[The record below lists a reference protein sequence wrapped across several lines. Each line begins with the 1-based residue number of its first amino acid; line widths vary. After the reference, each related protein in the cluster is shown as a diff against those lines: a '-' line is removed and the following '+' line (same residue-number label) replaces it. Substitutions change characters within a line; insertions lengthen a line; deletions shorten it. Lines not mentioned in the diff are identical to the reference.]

1 MQIPNL
7 QKYKRF
13 TPLIVAIVSGLAAVF
28 LINVYIQQRA
38 DEARRLEELKQK
50 NLITVVIARQDIS
63 SGVAVKENMVKE
75 ETVNKALVQP
85 RAATSLDRVIDKI
98 TIAPIA
104 KGEQILLNKLTAS
117 GLEVS
122 LSNKIPRGKRA
133 ITIPVDNISSVG
145 GMIRPGDHVD
155 IVGMVPIPTMGA
167 DGKTVNQLTT
177 MPLFQDVLV
186 LAVGQEYTPVPGG
199 ERGERKLSPII
210 TLALTPQEASLVAF
224 VQEQG
229 RIRLVL
235 RSPEDTGVQNVP
247 PASWDTLFRLVMPQM
262 FVEKPTELPKPQK
275 KVEIYRG
282 LQKEVKILEE

>member
-7 QKYKRF
+7 QKYKRYM
-13 TPLIVAIVSGLAAVF
+13 PLIVALISGLVAVF

-63 SGVAVKENMVKE
+63 SGTAIKENMVKE
-75 ETVNKALVQP
+75 ETVNKILVQP
-85 RAATSLDRVIDKI
+85 RAAISLDRVVDKI

-104 KGEQILLNKLTAS
+104 KGEQILLNKLTLS

-122 LSNKIPRGKRA
+122 LSSKIPRGKRA

-167 DGKTVNQLTT
+167 DGKAVNQLTT
-177 MPLFQDVLV
+177 MSLFQDVLV

-199 ERGERKLSPII
+199 EKGERKLSPII
-210 TLALTPQEASLVAF
+210 TLALLPQEASLVAF

-235 RSPEDTGVQNVP
+235 RSPEDTAIQNVT
-247 PASWDTLFRLVMPQM
+247 PASWDALFRLVMPQM
-262 FVEKPTELPKPQK
+262 FVEKPAEVPKPQK

>member
-1 MQIPNL
+1 MKIPNL
-7 QKYKRF
+7 QIYRKYL
-13 TPLIVAIVSGLAAVF
+13 PVIVAVASGLVAIL

-38 DEARRLEELKQK
+38 DEARRLEELRQK
-50 NLITVVIARQDIS
+50 NLMTVVVAKQDIQA
-63 SGVAVKENMVKE
+63 GTAVKEIMVKE
-75 ETVNKALVQP
+75 ETLDKRLVQP
-85 RAATSLDRVIDKI
+85 RAATSLDRVIDRI

-104 KGEQILLNKLTAS
+104 KGEQILLNKLTLS
-117 GLEVS
+117 GLETS

-155 IVGMVPIPTMGA
+155 IVGMVPIPTMGQ

-186 LAVGQEYTPVPGG
+186 LAVGQEYAPVPGG
-199 ERGERKLSPII
+199 ERGEKKLSPII
-210 TLALTPQEASLVAF
+210 TLALLPQEASLVAF

-235 RSPEDTGVQNVP
+235 RSPEDTVVQKAT
-247 PASWDTLFRLVMPQM
+247 PASWDALFRLIMPEM
-262 FVEKPTELPKPQK
+262 FEEKPTVTPKPQK

-282 LQKEVKILEE
+282 LQKETKVLEE